1 MLHTLAQ
8 TRVQGIVWTRLGL
21 TGGCTLGSGEKL
33 TAESG
38 ADWVVTVGGA
48 AGIWGRGTR
57 DAAQHADHGTA
68 APPPAHPPPL

>member
-48 AGIWGRGTR
+48 AGI
-57 DAAQHADHGTA
+57 
-68 APPPAHPPPL
+68 